1 VLVCPRCGQE
11 NPDGFSFCG
20 ACTAPLSTAAAQE
33 ERKIVSVLFVDLVGF
48 TSQSD
53 RADPEDVRA
62 TLRPY
67 HARVK
72 HEIERFGG
80 TVEKFIGDAV
90 MAVFGA
96 PVAHEDDAERAVRA
110 GLALLEATEELGL
123 EVRAAVNTGEA
134 VVLVGAR
141 PGEGEGIAT
150 GDVVNVASRLQ
161 QEAPTGGLV
170 VGEATER
177 ATRQMID
184 YEPLGDVRVKGKA
197 EAVPLWLAKGARSR
211 FGVDVEAEAATPL
224 IGRDDDLAL
233 LTAAYARTVRE
244 SSIQLVTIT
253 GEPGVGKTRL
263 VSEFRGHVDALP
275 ELVFWRQGRCLPYGE
290 GITFWALGEMVKA
303 HAGVLESDDP
313 TLAETKLTVAV
324 EAVVEDVSERE
335 WLQARLLPLAGA
347 GGGETTTPEEA
358 FAAWLAFLEG
368 VASQRPLVL
377 VFEDLHWADEALLAF
392 VEHLVDWSNGVPL
405 LVVCTARP
413 ELYERQSG
421 WGGGKR
427 NSTTIGLSPLAPDDT
442 ARLVQALLAQAVL
455 PAETQTALLERSG
468 GNPLYAEEF
477 VRMLTD
483 RGILSRGRIVAPEIP
498 VPDSVQALIA
508 ARLDTLSPE
517 RKALLHDAAVIGK
530 VFWAGAVAEM
540 RDLDEAVVREGLH
553 ELARKELVR
562 PARRSSLEGQLE
574 YSFWHLLVRDV
585 AYSQIPR
592 GAKAERHRAAA
603 VWLEGAAGERV
614 IDHAELLAHH
624 YVEAIA
630 LARAADEPDLSLE
643 LQAPAARFL
652 LLAAERAQQ
661 LDLGRARDYVD
672 RALEL
677 MPAGD
682 PRRARALV
690 EAAQVAWAAGSPD
703 AERLGEEA
711 VAAFEDQDDPVGTG
725 EALTWLCTIRHQR
738 GSVASAEALLAG
750 AIELL
755 EAEIPGRELVFAY
768 TQRALQHM
776 LASRSAQA
784 IEWADRTL
792 ELAERLGIDDADEL
806 AWVLQARG
814 VGRLELGD
822 IDGLADLRRA
832 LGSALERGRS
842 TQTVIAYINLAHET
856 WLIEGPAAGLD
867 INRAGI
873 ELGER
878 RGAIGPV
885 VWAKAETTWKLF
897 ELGRWDELLRTADEV
912 IAWDA
917 VQGGHQVGT
926 IVRPFKAR
934 VLLHRGEVA
943 AAEALTADFLPSAK
957 EIADPQVLVPALGIA
972 ASVEHARGDVRAA
985 IALVRELHTATRD
998 RPLWLRTLQ
1007 LPDALRICVA
1017 TGELELAAA
1026 LLPAAEG
1033 TDARSR
1039 HSLATGRAILAEA
1052 RGEPETAGDLYRDAA
1067 RGWAEYGFTLE
1078 HAHARLGAGRCVVTL
1093 GRDGSHDFAAA
1104 HEVYGEL
1111 GVRSDFDAATASG
1124 S

>member
-1 VLVCPRCGQE
+1 VLVCPKCGQE
-11 NPDGFSFCG
+11 NPDGFRFCG
-20 ACTAPLSTAAAQE
+20 ACAAPLAGRSGDE
-33 ERKIVSVLFVDLVGF
+33 ERKIVSALFVDLVGF
-48 TSQSD
+48 TSRSD
-53 RADPEDVRA
+53 QADPEDVRA

-80 TVEKFIGDAV
+80 TVEKFVGDAV

-110 GLALLEATEELGL
+110 GLAILEATGELGL

-134 VVLVGAR
+134 VVSIGAR

-184 YEPLGDVRVKGKA
+184 YEPLGDVEVKGKGEPVA
-197 EAVPLWLAKGARSR
+197 LWLAKGARSR
-211 FGVDVEAEAATPL
+211 FGVDVDLDAATPL

-233 LTAAYARTVRE
+233 LTAAYARTLRE

-263 VSEFRGHVDALP
+263 VSEFRRHVDDLP

-303 HAGVLESDDP
+303 HAGILESDDP
-313 TLAETKLTVAV
+313 ALAEAKLAAAV
-324 EAVVEDVSERE
+324 EAVSDDPTERE

-347 GGGETTTPEEA
+347 GGGETTTAEEA
-358 FAAWLAFLEG
+358 FTAWRAFLEG

-377 VFEDLHWADEALLAF
+377 VFEDLHWADDALLAF
-392 VEHLVDWSNGVPL
+392 IEHLVDWSSGLPL

-413 ELYERQSG
+413 ELYERQAG
-421 WGGGKR
+421 WSGGKR
-427 NSTTIGLSPLAPDDT
+427 NSTTIGLSPLAPAET
-442 ARLVQALLAQAVL
+442 TRLVQALLAQAVL
-455 PAETQTALLERSG
+455 PVETQTALLERSG

-483 RGILSRGRIVAPEIP
+483 QGILSSGRIVAAEIP

-540 RDLDEAVVREGLH
+540 RGIDEAEVREGLH

-562 PARRSSLEGQLE
+562 PARRPSLEGQLE

-592 GAKAERHRAAA
+592 TAKAERHRAAA
-603 VWLEGAAGERV
+603 VWLERAAGDRV
-614 IDHAELLAHH
+614 TDHAELLAHH

-630 LARAADEPDLSLE
+630 LARAADEHELALE
-643 LQAPAARFL
+643 LREPAARFL

-661 LDLGRARDYVD
+661 LDLERARDYVD

-690 EAAQVAWAAGSPD
+690 EAARVAWAAGSPD

-711 VAAFEDQDDPVGTG
+711 VAAFEDQDNPIGIG
-725 EALTWLCTIRHQR
+725 EALTWLAVITHQR
-738 GSVASAEALLAG
+738 GRTAEAEAHLAR
-750 AIELL
+750 ATELL
-755 EAEIPGRELVFAY
+755 EKQPPGRELMLTYA
-768 TQRALQHM
+768 QHALQHM
-776 LASRSAQA
+776 IASRSEQA
-784 IEWADRTL
+784 VAWADRTL
-792 ELAERLGIDDADEL
+792 ELAERLGIDEGDTLE
-806 AWVLQARG
+806 WVLQARG
-814 VGRLELGD
+814 VGRFELGD
-822 IDGLADLRRA
+822 VAGLTDLRSA
-832 LGSALERGRS
+832 LDSALERGRS
-842 TQTVIAYINLAHET
+842 THAVIAYVNLAHET
-856 WLIEGPAAGLD
+856 WLAEGPAAGLD
-867 INRAGI
+867 LNRAGI

-885 VWAKAETTWKLF
+885 IWAKAETTWKLF
-897 ELGRWDELLRTADEV
+897 ELGRWDELLRTAEEV
-912 IAWDA
+912 LAWDA
-917 VQGGHQVGT
+917 VQGGHQVGA
-926 IVRPFKAR
+926 IVRPSKAR
-934 VLLHRGEVA
+934 VLLHRGQLTPA
-943 AAEALTADFLPSAK
+943 AALTADFLPSAK
-957 EIADPQVLVPALGIA
+957 EIVDPQVLVPALGIA
-972 ASVEHARGDVRAA
+972 ASVEHARGNARAA
-985 IALVRELHTATRD
+985 IDLVRELHAATRD
-998 RPLWLRTLQ
+998 RPLWVRTLQ

-1017 TGELELAAA
+1017 EGELDLARA
-1026 LLPAAEG
+1026 LLPSEERALLRA
-1033 TDARSR
+1033 D
-1039 HSLATGRAILAEA
+1039 HSLVASRAILAEA
-1052 RGEPETAGDLYRDAA
+1052 AGEHEAARGLYDRAA
-1067 RGWAEYGFTLE
+1067 RGWREYGFVLE
-1078 HAHARLGAGRCVVTL
+1078 EAHALLGVGRCADEL
-1093 GRDGSHDFAAA
+1093 GRDGTGAVAAA
-1104 HEVYGEL
+1104 HELYAQL
-1111 GVRSDFDAATASG
+1111 GIDLGADAATASA